1 VQLLF
6 LLGVFHAAPHPI
18 DCLDEANS
26 AAAASAATMLLKFLE
41 LPTGT
46 SVVTVTFFFPV
57 N

>member
-26 AAAASAATMLLKFLE
+26 AAAASTATMLLKFLE